1 MLLDSP
7 HTSAPMLM
15 RGPLPQCALHP
26 TDHVQQDTHP
36 TDNPPQ
42 SARKNR
48 AGEARRRGGRRR
60 GLPPIAGL
68 HRLSR
73 RRASTGGRP
82 RLAVTARGRPP
93 GDTRRQSRVGP
104 QQCQATNRSA
114 NSELRPGTGKGAIA
128 GAGPPRRATGPLAGS
143 ARESPPQP
151 SAPPTQPPTP
161 RPPPTTE
168 DRCPV
173 VSNRALHCVM
183 QQRCHHASTSPGSP
197 S

>member
-1 MLLDSP
+1 VRLRSTCTAGRADACLSGG
-7 HTSAPMLM
+7 SLQNA
-15 RGPLPQCALHP
+15 
-26 TDHVQQDTHP
+26 TDHIAICTTHYVVQMCAHLYHAFLQLP
-36 TDNPPQ
+36 F
-42 SARKNR
+42 S
-48 AGEARRRGGRRR
+48 GGYCFVLTEFI
-60 GLPPIAGL
+60 LPPP
-68 HRLSR
+68 HPS
-73 RRASTGGRP
+73 
-82 RLAVTARGRPP
+82 
-93 GDTRRQSRVGP
+93 SRVGP